1 MTDWQ
6 KRCEY
11 LKTKIKALEF
21 YKDDIENATRM
32 ALDERCSLDQKHCT
46 CVPLLRFENTR
57 LQAANADLK
66 TTYKKL
72 WESHRETAIKL
83 AEAEAEARIKPIEK
97 QQVILTGNVSF
108 DKDLPFEFTNVEIGD
123 ILIQRGWPH
132 IVIDAGAEQGKRIA
146 AFREP
151 FGWSVRGKAAE
162 KD

>member
-72 WESHRETAIKL
+72 WDSHVDTSKKL
-83 AEAEAEARIKPIEK
+83 VEAEAKVKPEVWEK
-97 QQVILTGNVSF
+97 YPS
-108 DKDLPFEFTNVEIGD
+108 
-123 ILIQRGWPH
+123 R
-132 IVIDAGAEQGKRIA
+132 
-146 AFREP
+146 
-151 FGWSVRGKAAE
+151 
-162 KD
+162 

>member
-46 CVPLLRFENTR
+46 CVPLLRFEIDR

-72 WESHRETAIKL
+72 WESHRETAQDLFLARERIELAILRAEK
-83 AEAEAEARIKPIEK
+83 AEAERDDLKAKLEAAEARLNKIKCVFDYPTDPFYGIGANKRLQYIE
-97 QQVILTGNVSF
+97 QVF
-108 DKDLPFEFTNVEIGD
+108 KD
-123 ILIQRGWPH
+123 
-132 IVIDAGAEQGKRIA
+132 
-146 AFREP
+146 
-151 FGWSVRGKAAE
+151 
-162 KD
+162 